1 MIDLNEVQPIRKLE
15 KIQEIKNRL
24 AKNGSRDVLLFSMG
38 INTGLRISDLLP
50 LKVGDVKGKREY
62 VLKEQKTKKTK
73 RIMLHAV
80 MQDIEDYTRHMT
92 DDEYLFPSR
101 KGDGHISRVQAY
113 RILNTAARDCG
124 LEEIGTHTLR
134 KTFGYHFYR
143 ANQNVAMLQQLFNHS
158 SPAITLRYIGITQD
172 EIAEEWE
179 KFAL

>member
-1 MIDLNEVQPIRKLE
+1 MNEVQPIRKLE
-15 KIQEIKNRL
+15 KIQEIKSRL
-24 AKNGSRDVLLFSMG
+24 AINGSRDVLLFSMG

-50 LKVGDVKGKREY
+50 LKVGDVRGKREY

-80 MQDIEDYTRHMT
+80 AQDIEDYTRHMT

-101 KGDGHISRVQAY
+101 KGDEHIGRVQAY
-113 RILNTAARDCG
+113 RILNAAARDCG

-134 KTFGYHFYR
+134 KTFGYHFYKQ
-143 ANQNVAMLQQLFNHS
+143 NHNVAMLQQLFNHS
-158 SPAITLRYIGITQD
+158 SPSITLRYIGITQD

>member
-1 MIDLNEVQPIRKLE
+1 MNEVQPIRSLE

-24 AKNGSRDVLLFSMG
+24 AINGSRDVLLFSMG

-50 LKVGDVKGKREY
+50 LKVGDVRGKREY
-62 VLKEQKTKKTK
+62 VLKEKKTKKTK

-80 MQDIEDYTRHMT
+80 MQDIEGYTRHMT
-92 DDEYLFPSR
+92 DDDYLFPSR
-101 KGDGHISRVQAY
+101 KGSGHISRVQAY
-113 RILNTAARDCG
+113 RILNRAARDCG

-134 KTFGYHFYR
+134 KSFGYHFYR

>member
-1 MIDLNEVQPIRKLE
+1 MKEVQPIRSLE
-15 KIQEIKNRL
+15 KIAETKKRL
-24 AKNGSRDVLLFSMG
+24 ALNGTRDVLLFSMG
-38 INTGLRISDLLP
+38 INTGLRISDLLS
-50 LKVGDVKGKREY
+50 LKVGDVRGKNEY
-62 VLKEQKTKKTK
+62 ILKEKKTKKNK
-73 RIMLHAV
+73 RILLHAV
-80 MQDIEDYTRHMT
+80 RKDIEDYTFLKS
-92 DDEYLFPSR
+92 DDEYLFKSR
-101 KGDGHISRVQAY
+101 KGTGPIDRVQAY
-113 RILNTAARDCG
+113 RILNKAAQDCG